1 MENEKREL
9 SEEEKKAA
17 VMLELVFSGEAMSTY
32 EILDKYGVDRTEFAK
47 WLSEDGYVS
56 EVRELSSRAGEAEMA
71 RVLKCLASVARGGDV
86 RAAKTLRELI
96 GEPGG
101 NAVSGSTEA
110 IIEKF
115 KELDGEIL
123 GDREL

>member
-1 MENEKREL
+1 MENEKREF

-17 VMLELVFSGEAMSTY
+17 VMLELVFSAEAVSTY
-32 EILDKYGVDRTEFAK
+32 EILDKYGVERSEFAR

-71 RVLKCLASVARGGDV
+71 RIMKCLASVARGGDV

-101 NAVSGSTEA
+101 SAVLGGNGTL
-110 IIEKF
+110 IEKF
-115 KELDGEIL
+115 KDLDREIL
-123 GDREL
+123 GVDG

>member
-1 MENEKREL
+1 MESENKL
-9 SEEEKKAA
+9 LNEEERKAA
-17 VMLELVFSGEAMSTY
+17 VMLELVFSDEAVSTY
-32 EILDKYGVDRTEFAK
+32 EILDRHGVDRREFAR

-71 RVLKCLASVARGGDV
+71 RILKCLASVARGGDV
-86 RAAKTLRELI
+86 KAAKTLRELI

-101 NAVSGSTEA
+101 VIGAGGAME

-115 KELDGEIL
+115 RELDGEIL
-123 GDREL
+123 GTD

>member
-1 MENEKREL
+1 MESEKRPL

-17 VMLELVFSGEAMSTY
+17 VMLELVFSAEAVSTY
-32 EILDKYGVDRTEFAK
+32 DILDKYGVDRQVFAK

-71 RVLKCLASVARGGDV
+71 RIVKCLAAVARGGDV

-101 NAVSGSTEA
+101 SVGGAGAME

-123 GDREL
+123 GTDE